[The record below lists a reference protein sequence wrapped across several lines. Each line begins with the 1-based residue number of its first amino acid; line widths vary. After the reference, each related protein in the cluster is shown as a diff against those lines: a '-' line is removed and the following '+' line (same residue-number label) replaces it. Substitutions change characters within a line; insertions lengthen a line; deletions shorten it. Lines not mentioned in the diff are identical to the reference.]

1 MDKAPKIVILL
12 STYNGADFLAE
23 QLDSLL
29 SQTYSNFIIIIRDDG
44 STDSTKQ
51 IVSRYVE
58 KNQGRI
64 FRFSGRQ
71 TNVGPSESFF
81 LLIQYIMKE
90 KEALGW
96 PHLYMMLCDQDDVW
110 IENKLEVQMTEMLF
124 AERKTPGR
132 PILIHSDLIVVDE
145 EKSVIAESFIKY
157 QGLEI
162 KRNKFTNIVLSNLV
176 TGCTALFNE
185 DLARRVLPIPGKAI
199 MHDWWLALTAA
210 AFGQVVFIDLPLVK
224 YRQHA
229 NNTIGAKEFKTIQAS
244 SDTIRSR
251 LFGFRR
257 NRHLV
262 DVAEQAIE
270 FQNRFGKSLNSNQKL
285 CLRISSQMKS
295 CHGVFQRIFYRLARL
310 L

>member
-1 MDKAPKIVILL
+1 MEKAPKIAVLL
-12 STYNGADFLAE
+12 STYNGADYLAE

-44 STDSTKQ
+44 STDSTKE
-51 IVSRYVE
+51 ITSRYID

-64 FRFSGRQ
+64 YKFSGRQ

-90 KEALGW
+90 RDALGW
-96 PHLYMMLCDQDDVW
+96 PHLYMMLCDQDDIW
-110 IENKLEVQMTEMLF
+110 IENKLEVQMTAMLY
-124 AERKTPGR
+124 AERKSPGR

-145 EKSVIAESFIKY
+145 KKSVIAESFIKY

-176 TGCTALFNE
+176 TGCTVLFNE
-185 DLARRVLPIPGKAI
+185 ELARRALPIPDKAI
-199 MHDWWLALTAA
+199 MHDWWLALTAT
-210 AFGQVVFIDLPLVK
+210 AFGQIVFIDLPLVK

-244 SDTIRSR
+244 SDKIRLR
-251 LFGFRR
+251 LFGLRG
-257 NRHLV
+257 NCHLV

-270 FQNRFGKSLNSNQKL
+270 FQNRFGKSLTLKQNL

-295 CHGVFQRIFYRLARL
+295 CQGVFQRIFYRLARFL
-310 L
+310 